1 MPRRFKKI
9 EKAIEKIIGKSEI
22 ESISSNENENENEN
36 DIIEN
41 DYLEEESELNNCS
54 HNSDY
59 ICERIYNIFSHIQN
73 IIKFVFGVSGIY
85 LVWICLHYFAS
96 HLYVRFCVPSTV
108 VGFLLSPF
116 MTATPHCQGLRWV
129 VYNAANIINNM
140 WIVCGTWVC
149 STLLK
154 INTSTPRDTSS

>member
-22 ESISSNENENENEN
+22 ESVSSNENENDGIENEV
-36 DIIEN
+36 DDDELEN
-41 DYLEEESELNNCS
+41 IV
-54 HNSDY
+54 HNSDF
-59 ICERIYNIFSHIQN
+59 ILERIYNIFSHIQN
-73 IIKFVFGVSGIY
+73 IIKFIFGVSGIY
-85 LVWICLHYFAS
+85 LAWICLHYFAS
-96 HLYVRFCVPSTV
+96 HLYVIFCVPKTV
-108 VGFLLSPF
+108 MGFLLSPF

-129 VYNAANIINNM
+129 VYNAANMINNM

-154 INTSTPRDTSS
+154 INT

>member
-9 EKAIEKIIGKSEI
+9 DKVFEKIIGRSEI
-22 ESISSNENENENEN
+22 ESISSNENEKEN

-41 DYLEEESELNNCS
+41 DYLDEDAELQKNR
-54 HNSDY
+54 HISDY
-59 ICERIYNIFSHIQN
+59 ICERIYNIFSHLQN
-73 IIKFVFGVSGIY
+73 IFKFIFGVSGIY

-96 HLYVRFCVPSTV
+96 HLYVKFCVPSTV

-129 VYNAANIINNM
+129 VYNASNMINNM
-140 WIVCGTWVC
+140 WIVLGTWVG
-149 STLLK
+149 STLLNF
-154 INTSTPRDTSS
+154 NTQTPHDISS

>member
-22 ESISSNENENENEN
+22 ESISSNENENDGIENEV
-36 DIIEN
+36 DDDELEN
-41 DYLEEESELNNCS
+41 IV
-54 HNSDY
+54 HNSDF
-59 ICERIYNIFSHIQN
+59 ILERIYNIFLYLEN
-73 IIKFVFGVSGIY
+73 IFKFIFGVSGIY
-85 LVWICLHYFAS
+85 LVWICLHYFSS
-96 HLYVRFCVPSTV
+96 HLYVKFCVPSTV

-129 VYNAANIINNM
+129 VYNAANMINNM

-149 STLLK
+149 SKLLK
-154 INTSTPRDTSS
+154 NNI